1 MSQTQ
6 DVAVTYIGNDDPFKD
21 RLYRSGLTFVHGQTR
36 LVPPPLAARFLQHID
51 VFKGAD
57 AATTDAVAQQVDAD
71 KKVEKTDDTQQQL
84 DEAKQKEDAQRQLD
98 EARFALLDSLESM
111 DKPALLAFAADKYG
125 QKLHPNTGEAKLRDT
140 VKGFIDQ
147 YGMP

>member
-21 RLYRSGLTFVHGQTR
+21 RLYRSGLTFARGQTR
-36 LVPPPLAARFLQHID
+36 LVPATLAARFLQHAD

-57 AATTDAVAQQVDAD
+57 AVATDEDPEQRDEPKQ
-71 KKVEKTDDTQQQL
+71 TDDTQQQL
-84 DEAKQKEDAQRQLD
+84 DEAKKREDEQREQD
-98 EARFALLDSLESM
+98 DARFALLDSIESM
-111 DKPALLAFAADKYG
+111 DKQALLVFAAEKFG
-125 QKLHPNTGEAKLRDT
+125 QKLHPNTGEAKLRDM
-140 VKGFIDQ
+140 VKGFVDQ

>member
-21 RLYRSGLTFVHGQTR
+21 RLYRSGLTFARGQTR
-36 LVPPPLAARFLQHID
+36 LVPETLAARFLQHTD

-57 AATTDAVAQQVDAD
+57 AVAAEEAAQKGDAAKQA
-71 KKVEKTDDTQQQL
+71 DDTQQQL
-84 DEAKQKEDAQRQLD
+84 DDGKKREDLQRERD
-98 EARFALLDSLESM
+98 DARFALLDSLESM
-111 DKPALLAFAADKYG
+111 DKQALLVFAADKFG
-125 QKLHPNTGEAKLRDT
+125 QKLHPNTGETKLRDM
-140 VKGFIDQ
+140 VKGFVDQ

>member
-21 RLYRSGLTFVHGQTR
+21 RLYRSGLTFAPGQTR

-57 AATTDAVAQQVDAD
+57 AEATEVVTQQAATTTPAD
-71 KKVEKTDDTQQQL
+71 SDTQAQL
-84 DEAKQKEDAQRQLD
+84 DEAKRLEEEQRAKD

-111 DKPALLAFAADKYG
+111 DKQALLAFAADKYG

-140 VKGFIDQ
+140 VKGFVDQ

>member
-21 RLYRSGLTFVHGQTR
+21 RLYRSGLTFAPGQTR
-36 LVPPPLAARFLQHID
+36 LLPPPLAARFLQHID

-57 AATTDAVAQQVDAD
+57 AEATEVVTQQAATTTPAD
-71 KKVEKTDDTQQQL
+71 SDTQAQL
-84 DEAKQKEDAQRQLD
+84 DEAKRLEEEQRAKD

-111 DKPALLAFAADKYG
+111 DKQALLAFAADKYG

-140 VKGFIDQ
+140 VKGFVDQ